1 MLIGNAGC
9 GKTQI
14 SKGLL
19 NDLATTTDQYIYQIV
34 NFNYY
39 TDSTLLQTILEQP
52 LEKKAGKTYAPVGKF
67 KLIYFIDD
75 LNMPE
80 LDPYN
85 TQTAIALLR

>member
-19 NDLATTTDQYIYQIV
+19 NDLQTTTDTYIFQAV

-85 TQTAIALLR
+85 T